1 MTSRQ
6 NPNNRINGP
15 ADPDGTMLAAV
26 EAWIESQ
33 SDWLGD
39 EEGVMV
45 AALRRFGATCDEH
58 PHLVTA
64 HREVAVLTKQLLARK
79 PKPEEEDTSALAGIL
94 TRVEGL
100 RAAG

>member
-1 MTSRQ
+1 VSTKDKPPR
-6 NPNNRINGP
+6 RENGP
-15 ADPDGTMLAAV
+15 ADPEHTMAKAV
-26 EAWIESQ
+26 EVWIESQ

-45 AALRRFGATCDEH
+45 ASLRRFAATCDEH

-64 HREVAVLTKQLLARK
+64 HRETAVLTKQLLARK

>member
-45 AALRRFGATCDEH
+45 TALRRFGATCDEH

-79 PKPEEEDTSALAGIL
+79 PVEDETEPSALASIL
-94 TRVEGL
+94 EKAGNL
-100 RAAG
+100 RAV